1 MAQTGAKVAV
11 ASMLALLLF
20 GAVYLYVVRGQALL
34 VDLAAMT
41 RGLLCF

>member
-11 ASMLALLLF
+11 AGILAVLLL
-20 GAVYLYVVRGQALL
+20 GAVYLYTVRGQALL
-34 VDLAAMT
+34 IDFAAMT